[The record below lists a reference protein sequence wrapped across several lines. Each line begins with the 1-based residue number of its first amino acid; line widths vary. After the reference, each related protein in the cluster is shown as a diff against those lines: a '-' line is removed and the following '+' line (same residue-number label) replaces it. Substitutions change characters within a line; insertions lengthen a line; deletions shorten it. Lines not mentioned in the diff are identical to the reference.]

1 MATRRPASQQ
11 AVRLPPPSPN
21 PVRSACLEPVW
32 LDLPVLFVGACS
44 RSIPVSTLPFWDFK
58 TGKTPKERSL
68 GAFILAAT
76 GSILNRRA
84 RVLLCSL
91 DWRRALC
98 RGGYLL
104 KEASML
110 LYWTAAK
117 WPISSLISR
126 NFSQQNLTIGLDLG
140 DRSSH
145 YCVLDESGG
154 ILVESKVSHEPQC
167 DAGGVR
173 VDAAESHC
181 FGDGDALPV
190 GKPAAERIGARSD
203 RGPCTQRALDR
214 GEPAQRR
221 SPGCADSGSSGADR

>member
-1 MATRRPASQQ
+1 MRRPVSGRDAVRSEVIDVVEAQIKRRPAMKK
-11 AVRLPPPSPN
+11 
-21 PVRSACLEPVW
+21 
-32 LDLPVLFVGACS
+32 
-44 RSIPVSTLPFWDFK
+44 VST
-58 TGKTPKERSL
+58 
-68 GAFILAAT
+68 AAT
-76 GSILNRRA
+76 
-84 RVLLCSL
+84 
-91 DWRRALC
+91 
-98 RGGYLL
+98 
-104 KEASML
+104 KQ
-110 LYWTAAK
+110 
-117 WPISSLISR
+117 SR
-126 NFSQQNLTIGLDLG
+126 NFSEQKLTIGLDLG

-221 SPGCADSGSSGADR
+221 SPGCADSGSSGADRSTVAVSGEASQCESTGRSDGDPSASRAGASADGAGEYGPRTGEILWRAAARM